1 MSRGTPVPKP
11 VVFPVWDPDVDGG
24 VTGLTR
30 HGEAV
35 MAYIS
40 EFGLKEG
47 SVYAASKPATI
58 VSFEPYQKTD
68 YFSSEEYNV
77 IRVRFVDNVLK
88 VVSVKAKY
96 VWPTKAVASTSR
108 HGGGVGGRAGPG
120 VGGSAGGGVGGSAGG
135 GVGGSAGGGVGGR
148 AGGGVGGSAGGGVG
162 GRAGG
167 GVGGSAGGGVGGSAG
182 GGVGGSAGGGV
193 GGSAGGAAGAAEK
206 SGLAAL
212 QLQYKTAQAHIMAL
226 VTENQKLAI
235 QNKELGDSVQFLL
248 QRNTEINKQLEL
260 EKAAKLNCV
269 QRCMLLETATKDAQD
284 QQQNAQDELELAQ
297 RKKNTKKTKGSD
309 GN

>member
-40 EFGLKEG
+40 EFGLKDG

-68 YFSSEEYNV
+68 YLSSEEYNV
-77 IRVRFVDNVLK
+77 IRVRFVDNVLE

-96 VWPTKAVASTSR
+96 VWPRKAVASTSR
-108 HGGGVGGRAGPG
+108 H
-120 VGGSAGGGVGGSAGG
+120 SGGVGGSAGG
-135 GVGGSAGGGVGGR
+135 GVSGR
-148 AGGGVGGSAGGGVG
+148 AGG
-162 GRAGG
+162 
-167 GVGGSAGGGVGGSAG
+167 
-182 GGVGGSAGGGV
+182 
-193 GGSAGGAAGAAEK
+193 AAAAAEK
-206 SGLAAL
+206 LGLAEL
-212 QLQYKTAQAHIMAL
+212 QLQYKAAQAHIKAL
-226 VTENQKLAI
+226 ATENQNLAT
-235 QNKELGDSVQFLL
+235 QNKQLGDSVQFLL
-248 QRNTEINKQLEL
+248 QRNTEINQQLEL
-260 EKAAKLNCV
+260 EKAMKMNCV
-269 QRCMLLETATKDAQD
+269 QRCMVLETAAKDAQD

>member
-40 EFGLKEG
+40 EFGLKDG

-68 YFSSEEYNV
+68 YLSSEEYNV
-77 IRVRFVDNVLK
+77 IRVRFVDNVLE

-96 VWPTKAVASTSR
+96 VWPRKAVASTSR
-108 HGGGVGGRAGPG
+108 H
-120 VGGSAGGGVGGSAGG
+120 
-135 GVGGSAGGGVGGR
+135 
-148 AGGGVGGSAGGGVG
+148 
-162 GRAGG
+162 
-167 GVGGSAGGGVGGSAG
+167 
-182 GGVGGSAGGGV
+182 GGGV

-212 QLQYKTAQAHIMAL
+212 QLQYKTAQAHIKAL
-226 VTENQKLAI
+226 ATENQNLAT
-235 QNKELGDSVQFLL
+235 QNKQLGDSVQFLL
-248 QRNTEINKQLEL
+248 QRNTEINQQLEL
-260 EKAAKLNCV
+260 EKAMKMNCV
-269 QRCMLLETATKDAQD
+269 QRCMVLETAAKDAQN
-284 QQQNAQDELELAQ
+284 QQQNAQDKLEIARDELATTKNKLRGIQ
-297 RKKNTKKTKGSD
+297 DDLDTLHKKNTKKTKGSD

>member
-135 GVGGSAGGGVGGR
+135 
-148 AGGGVGGSAGGGVG
+148 
-162 GRAGG
+162 
-167 GVGGSAGGGVGGSAG
+167 
-182 GGVGGSAGGGV
+182 
-193 GGSAGGAAGAAEK
+193 AAGAAEK

>member
-120 VGGSAGGGVGGSAGG
+120 VGGS
-135 GVGGSAGGGVGGR
+135 
-148 AGGGVGGSAGGGVG
+148 
-162 GRAGG
+162 AGG

>member
-96 VWPTKAVASTSR
+96 VWPRKAVASTSR
-108 HGGGVGGRAGPG
+108 H
-120 VGGSAGGGVGGSAGG
+120 
-135 GVGGSAGGGVGGR
+135 
-148 AGGGVGGSAGGGVG
+148 
-162 GRAGG
+162 
-167 GVGGSAGGGVGGSAG
+167 
-182 GGVGGSAGGGV
+182 GGGV

>member
-40 EFGLKEG
+40 EFGLKDG

-68 YFSSEEYNV
+68 YLSSEEYNV
-77 IRVRFVDNVLK
+77 IRVRFVDNVLE

-96 VWPTKAVASTSR
+96 VWPRKAVASTSR
-108 HGGGVGGRAGPG
+108 H
-120 VGGSAGGGVGGSAGG
+120 
-135 GVGGSAGGGVGGR
+135 
-148 AGGGVGGSAGGGVG
+148 GGGVG

-193 GGSAGGAAGAAEK
+193 GGRAGGAAAAAEK
-206 SGLAAL
+206 LGLAEL
-212 QLQYKTAQAHIMAL
+212 QLQYKAAQAHIKAL
-226 VTENQKLAI
+226 VTENQNLAT
-235 QNKELGDSVQFLL
+235 QNKQLGDSVQFLL
-248 QRNTEINKQLEL
+248 QRNTEINQQLEL
-260 EKAAKLNCV
+260 EKAMKMNCV
-269 QRCMLLETATKDAQD
+269 QRCMVLETAAKDAQD